1 MIRKTTYKD
10 NPNRLLHA
18 VCAFGLL
25 ISLAALPASAQH
37 VHQLSYTGA
46 WADTNPVGATTDS
59 KTGVAAFLTTP
70 NDQVHTFYLA
80 SDDSVHQLFY
90 NGVSWSDENLTSATG
105 APLALAK
112 SAVSGFSVN
121 NLQYVYYI
129 GSDHHLH
136 QLYYNNSA
144 FADSDLTK
152 ISGGPLAR
160 STTKLVAFT
169 QVSNALGTVTPAR
182 QIIEGARSVG
192 AKVLLDGAQAV
203 SHMPVDVQSLNPDW
217 YVFSGHKV
225 FAPTG
230 IGVLY
235 GKEELLNE
243 MQPWQGGGN
252 MIQDVTFERTVY
264 QPAPGRFEAGTGS
277 IGDAVG
283 LGAAID
289 YGSRIGMERIAEYEH
304 QLLLYATR
312 LLKEIPGLRLIGTA
326 PDKAGV
332 LSFVLDGH
340 RTEDVGAALNR
351 EGIAV
356 RAGHHCAQ
364 PILRRFGVES
374 TVRPSLAFY
383 NTCAEIDA
391 LVTALARIAGGRNPV
406 IS

>member
-169 QVSNALGTVTPAR
+169 
-182 QIIEGARSVG
+182 
-192 AKVLLDGAQAV
+192 
-203 SHMPVDVQSLNPDW
+203 
-217 YVFSGHKV
+217 
-225 FAPTG
+225 
-230 IGVLY
+230 
-235 GKEELLNE
+235 
-243 MQPWQGGGN
+243 
-252 MIQDVTFERTVY
+252 
-264 QPAPGRFEAGTGS
+264 TGS
-277 IGDAVG
+277 P
-283 LGAAID
+283 AIHV
-289 YGSRIGMERIAEYEH
+289 YYQSSNGHIHQTYTTTGSNW
-304 QLLLYATR
+304 QDQDLT
-312 LLKEIPGLRLIGTA
+312 K
-326 PDKAGV
+326 
-332 LSFVLDGH
+332 
-340 RTEDVGAALNR
+340 
-351 EGIAV
+351 
-356 RAGHHCAQ
+356 
-364 PILRRFGVES
+364 
-374 TVRPSLAFY
+374 
-383 NTCAEIDA
+383 
-391 LVTALARIAGGRNPV
+391 IAGGTAARAVWMAGFNIANLQYVYFVATTGHVHQLFYNNSTWTETDLTALSGSELVATGSGVAAFGIAGGAAYFEVFFVGTDKHIVALSSTNDQTWTFDDLTSLTGAPLATTANQILAFPTPNDDFHLYFV
-406 IS
+406 AKSHIHQLYLPIDSMWQTEDLTVESKGPNANGISGMAGYASQNNQYVYYVAK

>member
-25 ISLAALPASAQH
+25 ISRAALPASAQH

-169 QVSNALGTVTPAR
+169 
-182 QIIEGARSVG
+182 
-192 AKVLLDGAQAV
+192 
-203 SHMPVDVQSLNPDW
+203 
-217 YVFSGHKV
+217 
-225 FAPTG
+225 
-230 IGVLY
+230 
-235 GKEELLNE
+235 
-243 MQPWQGGGN
+243 
-252 MIQDVTFERTVY
+252 
-264 QPAPGRFEAGTGS
+264 TGS
-277 IGDAVG
+277 P
-283 LGAAID
+283 AIHV
-289 YGSRIGMERIAEYEH
+289 YYQSSNGHIHQTYTTTGSNW
-304 QLLLYATR
+304 QDQDLT
-312 LLKEIPGLRLIGTA
+312 K
-326 PDKAGV
+326 
-332 LSFVLDGH
+332 
-340 RTEDVGAALNR
+340 
-351 EGIAV
+351 
-356 RAGHHCAQ
+356 
-364 PILRRFGVES
+364 
-374 TVRPSLAFY
+374 
-383 NTCAEIDA
+383 
-391 LVTALARIAGGRNPV
+391 IAGGTAARAVWMAGFNIANLQYVYFVATTGHVHQLFYNNSTWTETDLTALSGSELVATGSGVAAFGIAGGAAYFEVFFVGTDKHIVALSSTNDQTWTFDDLTSLTGAPLATTANQILAFPTPNDDFHLYFV
-406 IS
+406 AKSHIHQLYLPIDSMWQTEDLTVESKGPNANGISGMAGYASQNNQYVYYVAK